1 MLKEILIFLVFSLA
15 LGRFILRSR
24 LTAGLRTALK
34 LGDGREKY
42 NVAKYVY
49 YYVWFLFLLFICI
62 VQTVFFRNKFKDVLN
77 PQNRSQ
83 TEQTQVE
90 QTTMTEIDKSKSFLE
105 ENLDKVFSTLLGG
118 TSLKNTTNGK

>member
-15 LGRFILRSR
+15 LGRFILRSK

-34 LGDGREKY
+34 LGDGRGKY
-42 NVAKYVY
+42 NTAKYVY
-49 YYVWFLFLLFICI
+49 YYVWFLFLLFIAL
-62 VQTVFFRNKFKDVLN
+62 VQTVFFRNEFKDVLN

-90 QTTMTEIDKSKSFLE
+90 QTTTPEINKSKSFLE

-118 TSLKNTTNGK
+118 ASLKNTTKGK